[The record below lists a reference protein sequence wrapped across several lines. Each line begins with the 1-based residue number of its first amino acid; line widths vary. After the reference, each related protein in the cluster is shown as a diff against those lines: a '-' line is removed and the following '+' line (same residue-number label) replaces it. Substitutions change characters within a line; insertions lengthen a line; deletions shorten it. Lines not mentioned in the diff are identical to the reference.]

1 MSVFKQITCKIH
13 FVHCSSE
20 IKDYETFKTCGDR
33 FYRDVVAQL
42 CFSEG
47 ETPSR
52 EVIEKLMS
60 HIVNAPNSSNEDE
73 LMSKNMSILEEGFD
87 QVPVV
92 RSFLLQQI
100 LRTRLEKKINKSI
113 DH

>member
-1 MSVFKQITCKIH
+1 MSVFKQFTCKIH
-13 FVHCSSE
+13 FVHCSLE

-52 EVIEKLMS
+52 EVIERLMS

-73 LMSKNMSILEEGFD
+73 VTSKNMSILEEGFD

-100 LRTRLEKKINKSI
+100 LKTRLEKKINKSI
-113 DH
+113 DQ

>member
-1 MSVFKQITCKIH
+1 MLIIVVVFFFVVEVKTQVKIH

-20 IKDYETFKTCGDR
+20 MKDYETFKIYGDK
-33 FYRDVVAQL
+33 FYRDVVVQL
-42 CFSEG
+42 CFSEE

-52 EVIEKLMS
+52 EVIERLMS
-60 HIVNAPNSSNEDE
+60 HIINAPNSGNEDK
-73 LMSKNMSILEEGFD
+73 LMSKNISILEEGFD

-100 LRTRLEKKINKSI
+100 LRTK
-113 DH
+113 

>member
-1 MSVFKQITCKIH
+1 
-13 FVHCSSE
+13 
-20 IKDYETFKTCGDR
+20 
-33 FYRDVVAQL
+33 
-42 CFSEG
+42 
-47 ETPSR
+47 
-52 EVIEKLMS
+52 MS

-100 LRTRLEKKINKSI
+100 LRTRLKKKKNKSI